1 MLKRRS
7 AKRGAWQM
15 GDHSHDDDKLKAQRR
30 EFLLQCGRFAVV
42 TPPVVTLMLSVGD
55 KGISKALAASPGNKK
70 SKTST
75 TTTTT
80 TTPTTTTTKT
90 TTKKTT
96 TRTTIRTTTATQTV
110 TTLPT
115 SVTLTTSTK
124 TLTQMLELEPGPK
137 QDSTLAM
144 MIDSLGL
151 MKIT

>member
-1 MLKRRS
+1 
-7 AKRGAWQM
+7 M

-55 KGISKALAASPGNKK
+55 KGISTALASSPGKK

-80 TTPTTTTTKT
+80 TPTTTTEKTTTKETTTKT

-96 TRTTIRTTTATQTV
+96 TRTTSRTTTVTKSV

-115 SVTLTTSTK
+115 TTATLTTSTK
-124 TLTQMLELEPGPK
+124 TLTQTSSELLGPGPK
-137 QDSTLAM
+137 QDSSLAM